1 MKPKLCIVF
10 LFFNIFIFAQQE
22 ESKIISLQANQEQEI
37 LIPAYK
43 GDAITLNA
51 SLYQTKKGKISS
63 LAFYAYP
70 NNLLSKIED
79 VKSYSNT
86 IHIKKGGVY
95 RLVLKSNNKKPIEYQ
110 INYSI
115 TTTRKKRPRI
125 GYKVLKDTTYG
136 YETTQFR
143 SVERFKTKT
152 VQNEKFYL
160 NSTSNALFK
169 GGKNRIVFPVNLPRG
184 TKEWYYVFTASRNE
198 ADIKNTLS
206 TFNLASQLTKYI
218 DEDSSLQKS
227 VTSLSPPPG
236 AHICDIYTI
245 ENETNAKLFK
255 EKEDFEYTLDGS
267 RENYKSGI
275 VTVKG
280 QTKSYLGIRNPDNVY
295 GIHVGIEIIAVVG
308 KAEKIKETIHI
319 PIITSSQVPYLME

>member
-1 MKPKLCIVF
+1 MKAQLYIVF
-10 LFFNIFIFAQQE
+10 LFFSIVISAQRE
-22 ESKIISLQANQEQEI
+22 ESKIISLQVNEEKEI

-43 GDAITLNA
+43 GDAIILNA
-51 SLYQTKKGKISS
+51 SLHQTKKGKISS
-63 LAFYAYP
+63 LSFYGYP
-70 NNLLSKIED
+70 NYLLAEVED
-79 VKSYSNT
+79 VKKFSTT
-86 IHIKKGGVY
+86 INIKKDGIY
-95 RLVLKSNNKKPIEYQ
+95 RLVLKSNNKKPIAYQ

-115 TTTRKKRPRI
+115 TSTRKKTPKI
-125 GYKVLKDTTYG
+125 GYKVQKDTTYG

-143 SVERFKTKT
+143 RIEKLETIPL
-152 VQNEKFYL
+152 QNEKFYL
-160 NSTSNALFK
+160 NSTSNALLK
-169 GGKNRIVFPVNLPRG
+169 GGKNRIVFPVNLPKG

-206 TFNLASQLTKYI
+206 TFNLASHLTKYI
-218 DEDSSLQKS
+218 DEDASLQKS

-245 ENETNAKLFK
+245 ENEVNAKLFK

-295 GIHVGIEIIAVVG
+295 GIHIGVEIIAVVG